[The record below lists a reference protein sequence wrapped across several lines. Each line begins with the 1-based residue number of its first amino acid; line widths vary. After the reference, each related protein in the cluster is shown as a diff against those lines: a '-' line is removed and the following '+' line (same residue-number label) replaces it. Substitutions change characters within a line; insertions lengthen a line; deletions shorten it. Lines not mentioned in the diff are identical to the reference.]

1 MKTLKALKVTSIL
14 NFLLCFCCIASTVC
28 FAINHYFNLSLFY
41 RIAYAFVYGMAIYPI
56 NIISHIVC
64 SVIYMNEKKSPEAKQ
79 IIGNKHIWLSV
90 WPVITIAFLMFAI
103 MALAWFA
110 GGV

>member
-14 NFLLCFCCIASTVC
+14 NILLCFFCIASTVC
-28 FAINHYFNLSLFY
+28 FAIDYYYDLGIFHN
-41 RIAYAFVYGMAIYPI
+41 IAYAFVYGMAIYPI

-64 SVIYMNEKKSPEAKQ
+64 SVIYTKEKKSPEAAQ
-79 IIGNKHIWLSV
+79 IIGSTHIWLTV

-103 MALAWFA
+103 MALAWFV